1 MYQIYNITIHIFDTY
16 NINILY
22 MLSDVFLDI

>member
-1 MYQIYNITIHIFDTY
+1 MYQIYKITIHIFDTY